1 MKSSFELIVSEHPEE
16 VVKDEDDPGAK
27 YGTVGN
33 PFFQGDPTSGLVG
46 DQPQTCEVFL
56 DSASSLN
63 PDRLPAELLESQHL
77 SLLQV
82 LQPGVGQS
90 STLPVRSTRFYHDP

>member
-46 DQPQTCEVFL
+46 DQPQRGEIL
-56 DSASSLN
+56 GHAAPGLYPHS
-63 PDRLPAELLESQHL
+63 LPAQLLEHHHL
-77 SLLQV
+77 ALVHV
-82 LQPGVGQS
+82 LESGV
-90 STLPVRSTRFYHDP
+90 R